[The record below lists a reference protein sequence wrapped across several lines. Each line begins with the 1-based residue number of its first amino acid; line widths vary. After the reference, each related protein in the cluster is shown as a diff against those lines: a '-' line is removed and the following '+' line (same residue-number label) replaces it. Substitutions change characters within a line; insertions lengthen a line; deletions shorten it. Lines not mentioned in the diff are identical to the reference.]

1 MGGGVPKVIPYTS
14 GVEREIE
21 GDGGVPT
28 KMEGV
33 PSGVREA
40 IEDNIIGEDTCV
52 CCHYAEDAAILPTR

>member
-1 MGGGVPKVIPYTS
+1 VIPNTS

-28 KMEGV
+28 GMEGV
-33 PSGVREA
+33 PSGVGEV

-52 CCHYAEDAAILPTR
+52 C